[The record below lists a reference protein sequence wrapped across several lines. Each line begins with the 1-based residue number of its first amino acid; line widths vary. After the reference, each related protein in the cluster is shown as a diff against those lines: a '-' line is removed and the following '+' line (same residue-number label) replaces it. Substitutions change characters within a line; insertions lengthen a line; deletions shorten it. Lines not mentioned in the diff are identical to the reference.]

1 MTTRRAQTMACLQS
15 KGKRP
20 VKPHRTLTVSLLQS
34 QDIFERALVEIIEE
48 HFDIAGYTLPD

>member
-1 MTTRRAQTMACLQS
+1 MACLQS